1 MVQEGSKGEWGSWR
15 RENIGKQPG
24 RSLDTGRRNKTRK
37 LDTRLSL
44 SLSFLPLYSTEANH
58 PIRFSSFHLYIDFLP
73 SRPFFFSL
81 GKACANFPMRAFYLS
96 RANRTP
102 SRIFPIVWLY
112 PTLYSIIHRPVNFPL
127 WERSRLRIDSDCTF
141 AERYKTR

>member
-1 MVQEGSKGEWGSWR
+1 MTTVIQGLKFRYEVTTKYDPLWSRRDRRANGEAGG
-15 RENIGKQPG
+15 GKTSG

-81 GKACANFPMRAFYLS
+81 GKACANLPMRAFYLS

-127 WERSRLRIDSDCTF
+127 
-141 AERYKTR
+141 